1 MYHLDK
7 HDRNV
12 LALALDT
19 AMLSLVNAI
28 EDTPITD
35 MALEGYIYM
44 LTEFKR
50 INEKLHTFLT
60 ALDDEPNELRQ
71 LRDIERSNQQPRTN
85 DRNTRTG
92 GATTARKKPKAS

>member
-7 HDRNV
+7 HDRAV
-12 LALALDT
+12 LGLALDT
-19 AMLSLVNAI
+19 AMLSVVNAI

-35 MALEGYIYM
+35 MALEGYIFM

-60 ALDDEPNELRQ
+60 ALEDEDELRK
-71 LRDIERSNQQPRTN
+71 LRDIERQYTKSRTDDSNAGA
-85 DRNTRTG
+85 G
-92 GATTARKKPKAS
+92 GKTTARPKRKAD

>member
-7 HDRNV
+7 HDRAV
-12 LALALDT
+12 LGLALDT
-19 AMLSLVNAI
+19 AMLSVVNAI

-35 MALEGYIYM
+35 MALEGYIFM

-60 ALDDEPNELRQ
+60 ALEDEDELRK
-71 LRDIERSNQQPRTN
+71 LRDIERQYTKSRTDNSNAGAGKPPAARTK
-85 DRNTRTG
+85 
-92 GATTARKKPKAS
+92 RKAD